1 MPRRGRGWAIQGEG
15 RFEVRHTPLTV
26 SMLEPVLL
34 TLIQQKAQHGYSLL
48 SELEA
53 LDLGTIHPSVV
64 YRTLREL
71 ENLDWIESTW
81 DTNQTQGPPR
91 RTYNLTNQGK
101 NALLTWQHELTKVQ
115 SVIKYL
121 LDAQT

>member
-1 MPRRGRGWAIQGEG
+1 MPRRGRGWAMQGEG

-53 LDLGTIHPSVV
+53 LHLGTIHPSVV

-101 NALLTWQHELTKVQ
+101 MALLTWQHELTKVQ